1 MLRDTYLSNSQI
13 PKRYLEDIQL
23 IPSLI
28 DEDVFLE
35 LKDIKDNIK
44 QFVDKG
50 NNLLIYS
57 SNVGNGKTTL
67 STKMIKEYINSV
79 SNIKFKNNCPALFI
93 NVTNFLNEKKLAITD
108 SSLQS
113 KVYDTE
119 QKILSANLVVF
130 DDIGVKNISDYDLGA
145 LYYWIDYRTNN
156 LKSCIYTS
164 NLQPSS
170 LKKVLDDRL
179 YSRIVNYSILKEI
192 KDGDSREI

>member
-1 MLRDTYLSNSQI
+1 MLKETYFNNSLI
-13 PKRYLEDIQL
+13 PKRYMKDITL
-23 IPSLI
+23 IPSKE
-28 DEDVFLE
+28 DEGIFIQLNE
-35 LKDIKDNIK
+35 IKNNINS
-44 QFVDKG
+44 FVNNG

-57 SNVGNGKTTL
+57 SNVGNGKTTFA
-67 STKMIKEYINSV
+67 TKILKQYINNV
-79 SNIKFKNNCPALFI
+79 SNVKFKNNCPGLFI

-108 SSLQS
+108 VSLQN
-113 KVYDTE
+113 KVYNTE

-164 NLQPSS
+164 NLQPNS
-170 LKKVLDDRL
+170 LKNVLDDRL

-192 KDGDSREI
+192 KDGDSREC

>member
-23 IPSLI
+23 IPSI
-28 DEDVFLE
+28 ADEDVFLE

-179 YSRIVNYSILKEI
+179 YSRIVNYSVLKEI
-192 KDGDSREI
+192 KDGDSREC

>member
-192 KDGDSREI
+192 KDGDSREC

>member
-1 MLRDTYLSNSQI
+1 MLKDIYLNNSQI
-13 PKRYLEDIQL
+13 PKRYLEDIKL
-23 IPSLI
+23 IPSLV
-28 DEDVFLE
+28 DEGVFLD
-35 LKDIKDNIK
+35 LKEIKDNIK

-50 NNLLIYS
+50 HNLLIYS
-57 SNVGNGKTTL
+57 SNVGNGKTTIA
-67 STKMIKEYINSV
+67 TKMIKEYINSI
-79 SNIKFKNNCPALFI
+79 SSIKFKNNCPALFI

-108 SSLQS
+108 VSLQS

-164 NLQPSS
+164 NLQPNS
-170 LKKVLDDRL
+170 LKNVLDDRL

-192 KDGDSREI
+192 KDGDSREC

>member
-23 IPSLI
+23 IPSII

-170 LKKVLDDRL
+170 LKRVLDDRL

-192 KDGDSREI
+192 KDGDSREC